1 MHALRLAFALALP
14 LAVVYAQAPEGQAPV
29 AQTPEGQALQP
40 QTPVTTWLA
49 QNGASLDGLYVHLHQ
64 NPELSFREVKTAARM
79 AKELRAV
86 GIEVTEHVG
95 GNGVVGVLRCG
106 DGPVVLLRADMDAL
120 PVAEETGLPYAS
132 KIKAESAD
140 GRKIGIMHACGHD
153 IHMTCLIGV
162 ARYLAANK
170 DAYSGTV
177 VFQFQPAEERSGGM
191 DRMIADGLL
200 TRFPRPA
207 HAIAL
212 HTAADL
218 PVGKVGVRAGPAM
231 ANVDSCDITLYGK
244 AGHGASPHMTIDP
257 IVQAAKLV
265 LDLQTIVSREIN
277 PIDACV
283 ITVGS
288 IHGGQKHNIISS
300 SCHLQLTIRS
310 YTDGV
315 RKQMLAAIIRKA
327 NAAAQ
332 SVGAKQ
338 PTVAF
343 SEGTPALEN
352 DKELTAAVQ
361 RGIGAVLSPENV
373 VEIQPAMVA
382 EDFGR
387 LREQGIPLC
396 MFRLG
401 TVLPDRL
408 RKMQDAGDLAVLHSG
423 RYYPDYQ
430 PAIRTG
436 VRALLAA
443 MNGAAAK

>member
-1 MHALRLAFALALP
+1 MHAFRLVFALALP
-14 LAVVYAQAPEGQAPV
+14 FAVVHAQDPAAE
-29 AQTPEGQALQP
+29 
-40 QTPVTTWLA
+40 WLE
-49 QNGASLDGLYVHLHQ
+49 QNGASLDELYVHLHQ
-64 NPELSFREVKTAARM
+64 NPELSFRELKTAARM

-86 GIEVTEHVG
+86 GIEVTERVG

-106 DGPVVLLRADMDAL
+106 EGPVVLLRADMDAL
-120 PVAEETGLPYAS
+120 PVAEETGLSYAS
-132 KIKAESAD
+132 KIQAESAD

-162 ARYLAANK
+162 ARFLAANK
-170 DAYSGTV
+170 HAYQGTV
-177 VFQFQPAEERSGGM
+177 VFQLQPAEERSGGM

-218 PVGKVGVRAGPAM
+218 PIGQVGMRAGPAM
-231 ANVDSCDITLYGK
+231 ANVDSCDITLFGK

-310 YTDGV
+310 YTEKV
-315 RKQMLAAIIRKA
+315 RKQMLAAILRKA
-327 NAAAQ
+327 KAAAD
-332 SVGAKQ
+332 SVGARQ
-338 PTVAF
+338 PKVEF
-343 SEGTPALEN
+343 SEATPALQN
-352 DKELTAAVQ
+352 DKELTTAVR
-361 RGIGAVLSPENV
+361 RGIGAVLKLENV

-387 LREQGIPLC
+387 LREQGVPLC

-401 TVLPDRL
+401 TVAPERL
-408 RKMQDAGDLAVLHSG
+408 RKMQEAGNLAVLHSG
-423 RYYPDYQ
+423 KYYPDYQ
-430 PAIRTG
+430 PAIRIG

-443 MNGAAAK
+443 MHGAAAR

>member
-1 MHALRLAFALALP
+1 MRALVFVFAFVLP
-14 LAVVYAQAPEGQAPV
+14 LTIAAAQDPVERWLDENHAPLE
-29 AQTPEGQALQP
+29 
-40 QTPVTTWLA
+40 
-49 QNGASLDGLYVHLHQ
+49 DLYRDLHQ
-64 NPELSFREVKTAARM
+64 NPELSFREVKTASRM

-86 GIEVTEHVG
+86 GIEVTERVG

-132 KIKAESAD
+132 KIRAESAD
-140 GRKIGIMHACGHD
+140 GRAIGVMHACGHD
-153 IHMTCLIGV
+153 VHMTCLIGV

-170 DAYSGTV
+170 DAFQGTV
-177 VFQFQPAEERSGGM
+177 VFQLQPAEERSGGM

-207 HAIAL
+207 CAIAL

-218 PVGKVGVRAGPAM
+218 PVGKVGMRSGPAM

-244 AGHGASPHMTIDP
+244 AGHGAAPHLTIDP

-265 LDLQTIVSREIN
+265 LDLQTIASREIN

-310 YTDGV
+310 YTEDV
-315 RKQMLAAIIRKA
+315 RTQMLAAIERKA
-327 NAAAQ
+327 KAAAA
-332 SVGAKQ
+332 SCGAKD
-338 PTVAF
+338 PKVEF
-343 SEGTPALEN
+343 SESTPALQNEPN
-352 DKELTAAVQ
+352 LTESIRV
-361 RGIGAVLSPENV
+361 GISALLGAENV
-373 VEIQPAMVA
+373 VEIRPAMVA

-387 LREQGIPLC
+387 LRQQNVPLC

-401 TVLPDRL
+401 TIAPDRL
-408 RKMQDAGDLAVLHSG
+408 RSMQLAGDVAALHSG
-423 RYYPDYQ
+423 KYYPDYKG
-430 PAIRTG
+430 ALRIG
-436 VRALLAA
+436 VMALIAA
-443 MNGAAAK
+443 MQSAAR

>member
-1 MHALRLAFALALP
+1 MRAHAIAIASLCFVAVAARL
-14 LAVVYAQAPEGQAPV
+14 
-29 AQTPEGQALQP
+29 
-40 QTPVTTWLA
+40 LA
-49 QNGASLDGLYVHLHQ
+49 QQPGTDAHVAAWLEPNAASLEQLYRQLHEH
-64 NPELSFREVKTAARM
+64 PELSFREVKTAARM
-79 AKELRAV
+79 AKELREL

-95 GNGVVGVLRCG
+95 GNGVVGVMRCG
-106 DGPVVLLRADMDAL
+106 EGPVVLLRADMDAL

-132 KIKAESAD
+132 KIKAASAD
-140 GRKIGIMHACGHD
+140 GRAIGVMHACGHD
-153 IHMTCLIGV
+153 LHMTCLVGV
-162 ARYLAANK
+162 ARYLAANR
-170 DAYSGTV
+170 DAYHGTV
-177 VFQFQPAEERSGGM
+177 VFQLQPAEERSGGM
-191 DRMIADGLL
+191 DRMLADGLL

-218 PVGKVGVRAGPAM
+218 PIGVVGIRAGPAM

-244 AGHGASPHMTIDP
+244 AGHGAAPHMTIDP

-265 LDLQTIVSREIN
+265 LDLQTIVSREVN

-310 YTDGV
+310 YTDAV
-315 RKQMLAAIIRKA
+315 REQMLAAIVRKA
-327 NAAAQ
+327 KAAAL
-332 SVGAKQ
+332 SVGAPEPK
-338 PTVAF
+338 VEF
-343 SEGTPALEN
+343 SESTPALQN
-352 DKELTAAVQ
+352 DLALTEAVR
-361 RGIGAVLSPENV
+361 RGIAAALQPANV

-387 LREQGIPLC
+387 LREQGVPLC

-401 TVLPDRL
+401 TIAPQRL
-408 RKMQDAGDLAVLHSG
+408 RKMQSDNDLAVLHSG
-423 RYYPDYQ
+423 KYYPDYQ
-430 PAIRTG
+430 PAIRIG

-443 MNGAAAK
+443 IQGAAAPALPADREVQRR

>member
-1 MHALRLAFALALP
+1 MRALLVP
-14 LAVVYAQAPEGQAPV
+14 AVIA
-29 AQTPEGQALQP
+29 
-40 QTPVTTWLA
+40 
-49 QNGASLDGLYVHLHQ
+49 ASLFVAGNTAAQKQPHDDKAFQADADVVDWLVKNGDSLDELYRHLHQ
-64 NPELSFREVKTAARM
+64 TPELSFREVKTAARM
-79 AKELRAV
+79 AKELRAL
-86 GIEVTEHVG
+86 GIEVTEKVG
-95 GNGVVGVLRCG
+95 GNGVVGVLKSG

-153 IHMTCLIGV
+153 IHMSCLIGV

-170 DAYSGTV
+170 DAYDGTV
-177 VFQFQPAEERSGGM
+177 VFQLQPAEERSGGM

-200 TRFPRPA
+200 TKFPRPA
-207 HAIAL
+207 HALAL
-212 HTAADL
+212 HTSADL
-218 PVGKVGVRAGPAM
+218 PIGKVGMRAGPAM

-244 AGHGASPHMTIDP
+244 GGHGAAPHMTIDP
-257 IVQAAKLV
+257 VVQAAKLV

-310 YTDGV
+310 YTDEV
-315 RKQMLAAIIRKA
+315 RRKMLAAIQRKA
-327 NAAAQ
+327 KAAAM
-332 SVGAKQ
+332 SVGAKE
-338 PTVAF
+338 PKVEF
-343 SEGTPALEN
+343 SEGTPALQN
-352 DKELTAAVQ
+352 DKALTVAVQ
-361 RGIGAVLSPENV
+361 KGIGAILGTANV

-387 LREQGIPLC
+387 LREQGVPLC

-401 TVLPDRL
+401 TVAPARL
-408 RKMQDAGDLAVLHSG
+408 QQMQETDTVAVLHSG
-423 RYYPDYQ
+423 KYYPDYQ
-430 PAIRTG
+430 PAIRIG
-436 VRALLAA
+436 VRALIAA
-443 MNGAAAK
+443 MRSAAGR

>member
-1 MHALRLAFALALP
+1 MRGHA
-14 LAVVYAQAPEGQAPV
+14 LAVVFALSQLLLLGRGV
-29 AQTPEGQALQP
+29 AQEAGEDAR
-40 QTPVTTWLA
+40 VVAWLDA
-49 QNGASLDGLYVHLHQ
+49 NGAQIDALYRHLHQ

-79 AKELRAV
+79 AKELRAIGV
-86 GIEVTEHVG
+86 EVTERVG

-106 DGPVVLLRADMDAL
+106 DGPVVLLRADMDGL

-132 KIKAESAD
+132 KIRAESAD
-140 GRKIGIMHACGHD
+140 GRAIGVMHACGHD
-153 IHMTCLIGV
+153 VHMSCLIGV

-177 VFQFQPAEERSGGM
+177 VFQLQPAEERSGGM

-212 HTAADL
+212 HTAADQ
-218 PVGKVGVRAGPAM
+218 PVGQVGLRAGPAM

-244 AGHGASPHMTIDP
+244 AGHGAAPHMTIDP

-277 PIDACV
+277 PVDACV

-310 YTDGV
+310 YTDEV
-315 RKQMLAAIIRKA
+315 RQQMLAAIKRKA
-327 NAAAQ
+327 KAAAV
-332 SVGAKQ
+332 SVGAKE
-338 PTVAF
+338 PKVEF
-343 SEGTPALEN
+343 SEGTPALQN
-352 DKELTAAVQ
+352 DEDLTEAVWS
-361 RGIGAVLSPENV
+361 GIASVLGAQNV

-387 LREQGIPLC
+387 LREHDVPLC

-401 TVLPDRL
+401 TIDPDRL
-408 RKMQDAGDLAVLHSG
+408 KEMRGSASVAVLHSG
-423 RYYPDYQ
+423 KYYPDYQ
-430 PAIRTG
+430 PAIRVG
-436 VRALLAA
+436 VRSLLAA
-443 MNGAAAK
+443 MRSAAAR

>member
-1 MHALRLAFALALP
+1 MRGHA
-14 LAVVYAQAPEGQAPV
+14 LAVVFALSQLFLGGRGV
-29 AQTPEGQALQP
+29 AQEVGEDAR
-40 QTPVTTWLA
+40 VVAWLDA
-49 QNGASLDGLYVHLHQ
+49 NGAEIDALYRHLHQ

-79 AKELRAV
+79 AKELRAIGV
-86 GIEVTEHVG
+86 EVTERVG

-106 DGPVVLLRADMDAL
+106 DGPVVLLRADMDGL

-132 KIKAESAD
+132 KIRAESAD
-140 GRKIGIMHACGHD
+140 GRAIGVMHACGHD
-153 IHMTCLIGV
+153 VHMSCLIGV

-177 VFQFQPAEERSGGM
+177 VFQLQPAEERSGGM

-212 HTAADL
+212 HTAADQ
-218 PVGKVGVRAGPAM
+218 PVGQVGLRAGPAM

-244 AGHGASPHMTIDP
+244 AGHGAAPHMTIDP

-277 PIDACV
+277 PVDACV

-310 YTDGV
+310 YTDEV
-315 RKQMLAAIIRKA
+315 RQQMLAAIKRKA
-327 NAAAQ
+327 KAAAV
-332 SVGAKQ
+332 SVGAKE
-338 PTVAF
+338 PKVEF
-343 SEGTPALEN
+343 SEGTPALQN
-352 DKELTAAVQ
+352 DEDLTEAVWS
-361 RGIGAVLSPENV
+361 GIASVLGAQNV

-387 LREQGIPLC
+387 LREHDVPLC

-401 TVLPDRL
+401 TIDPDRL
-408 RKMQDAGDLAVLHSG
+408 KEMRGSASVAVLHSG
-423 RYYPDYQ
+423 KYYPDYQ
-430 PAIRTG
+430 PAIRVG
-436 VRALLAA
+436 VRSLLAA
-443 MNGAAAK
+443 MRSAAAR

>member
-1 MHALRLAFALALP
+1 MRATALVFALVS
-14 LAVVYAQAPEGQAPV
+14 AVQVCPRVAAQEAGTDAHV
-29 AQTPEGQALQP
+29 AA
-40 QTPVTTWLA
+40 WLA
-49 QNGASLDGLYVHLHQ
+49 THAPSLEELYRHLHQ

-79 AKELRAV
+79 AQELRAV
-86 GIEVTEHVG
+86 GIEVTERVG

-132 KIKAESAD
+132 KIRAESAD
-140 GRKIGIMHACGHD
+140 GRAIGVMHACGHD
-153 IHMTCLIGV
+153 IHMSCLVGV

-170 DAYSGTV
+170 AAYSGTV
-177 VFQFQPAEERSGGM
+177 VFQLQPAEERSGGM
-191 DRMIADGLL
+191 DRMLADGLL

-212 HTAADL
+212 HTSADL
-218 PVGKVGVRAGPAM
+218 PIGQVGLREGPAM

-244 AGHGASPHMTIDP
+244 AGHGALPHMTIDP

-277 PIDACV
+277 PVDACV

-310 YTDGV
+310 YTDEV
-315 RKQMLAAIIRKA
+315 RDKMLAAIRRKA
-327 NAAAQ
+327 KAAAA
-332 SVGAKQ
+332 SVGAKD
-338 PTVAF
+338 PKVEF
-343 SEGTPALEN
+343 SENTPALQN
-352 DKELTAAVQ
+352 DRALTAAV
-361 RGIGAVLSPENV
+361 RHGIAQVLGPENV
-373 VEIQPAMVA
+373 VEIMPAMVA

-387 LREQGIPLC
+387 LRGENVPLC

-401 TVLPDRL
+401 TVAPDRL
-408 RKMQDAGDLAVLHSG
+408 KRMQEADEVAVLHSG
-423 RYYPDYQ
+423 KYYPDYE
-430 PAIRTG
+430 PAIRMG
-436 VRALLAA
+436 VRALLGA
-443 MNGAAAK
+443 MQGAAAR

>member
-1 MHALRLAFALALP
+1 MRGHA
-14 LAVVYAQAPEGQAPV
+14 LAVVFALSQLLLLGRGV
-29 AQTPEGQALQP
+29 AQEAGEDAR
-40 QTPVTTWLA
+40 VVAWLDA
-49 QNGASLDGLYVHLHQ
+49 NGAEIDALYRHLHQ

-79 AKELRAV
+79 AKELRAIGV
-86 GIEVTEHVG
+86 EVTERVG

-106 DGPVVLLRADMDAL
+106 DGPVVLLRADMDGL

-132 KIKAESAD
+132 KIRAESAD
-140 GRKIGIMHACGHD
+140 GRAIGVMHACGHD
-153 IHMTCLIGV
+153 VHMSCLIGV

-177 VFQFQPAEERSGGM
+177 VFQLQPAEERSGGM

-212 HTAADL
+212 HTAADQ
-218 PVGKVGVRAGPAM
+218 PVGQVGLRAGPAM

-244 AGHGASPHMTIDP
+244 AGHGAAPHMTIDP

-277 PIDACV
+277 PVDACV

-310 YTDGV
+310 YTDEV
-315 RKQMLAAIIRKA
+315 RQQMLAAIKRKA
-327 NAAAQ
+327 KAAAV
-332 SVGAKQ
+332 SVGAKE
-338 PTVAF
+338 PKVEF
-343 SEGTPALEN
+343 SEGTPALQN
-352 DKELTAAVQ
+352 DEDLTEAVWS
-361 RGIGAVLSPENV
+361 GIASVLGAQNV

-387 LREQGIPLC
+387 LREHDVPLC

-401 TVLPDRL
+401 TIDPDRL
-408 RKMQDAGDLAVLHSG
+408 KEMRGSASVAVLHSG
-423 RYYPDYQ
+423 KYYPDYQ
-430 PAIRTG
+430 PAIRVG
-436 VRALLAA
+436 VRSLLAA
-443 MNGAAAK
+443 MRSAAAR